1 MFNWICALEFDHDR
15 QIIAGSEKALSD
27 AVRRGADLRVG
38 TTFRHNEHIDT
49 DSTNTELVR
58 EVMDFR
64 IVYLLKDYW
73 VAGVQN
79 LRMPVSLRKGFGPR
93 ESMSFFLY
101 NQDGHQAIARP
112 YLDGRVPTGEIGPS
126 PTDDHWD
133 MPKYYE
139 LDRWDVETNAPS
151 SNIIYA
157 FDVYRFF
164 VCDQWEEVYAH
175 DADGTPQY
183 GSIETLADASME
195 GCEVKVSISGL
206 CCRFNTVDDTMEHEV
221 FVHGGSCYYYT
232 EEKHFTVAAHPLVCV
247 RPNIPLR
254 YASRSWDFGW
264 INPSS
269 DGNVHCWLCD
279 PYTLK
284 FRREQGHYAMRW
296 FISKSR

>member
-1 MFNWICALEFDHDR
+1 
-15 QIIAGSEKALSD
+15 
-27 AVRRGADLRVG
+27 
-38 TTFRHNEHIDT
+38 
-49 DSTNTELVR
+49 
-58 EVMDFR
+58 MDFR

-112 YLDGRVPTGEIGPS
+112 YLDGRVSTGEIGPS

-151 SNIIYA
+151 SNFIYA

-175 DADGTPQY
+175 DADGNPQY
-183 GSIETLADASME
+183 GSIENLADASME
-195 GCEVKVSISGL
+195 GCEIKVAISGL
-206 CCRFNTVDDTMEHEV
+206 CCRLNTVDDAMEHQV
-221 FVHGGSCYYYT
+221 FVHGGS
-232 EEKHFTVAAHPLVCV
+232 
-247 RPNIPLR
+247 I
-254 YASRSWDFGW
+254 
-264 INPSS
+264 I
-269 DGNVHCWLCD
+269 
-279 PYTLK
+279 TLK
-284 FRREQGHYAMRW
+284 KNISLLLLIHW
-296 FISKSR
+296 FVLDPIFPCVMPADHGISVGLTPVVMVTSTVGCVIPTHSNSVVNKDIMLCAGSLVNRDDFLTQLGR